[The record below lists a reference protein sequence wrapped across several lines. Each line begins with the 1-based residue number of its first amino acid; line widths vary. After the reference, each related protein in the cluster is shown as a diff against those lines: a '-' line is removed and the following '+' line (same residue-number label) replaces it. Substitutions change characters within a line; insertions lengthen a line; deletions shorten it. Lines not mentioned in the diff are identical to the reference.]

1 MDPNNKPLDAGETER
16 AQKIQAG
23 VKLFKNEC
31 VETWVHG
38 QADYLLQHGLETPV
52 KSGSNEP
59 AVKDEPKTPIKTEPV
74 SKEPTVK
81 DWPKTPIKTEPVS
94 KEPTVKAWPKTP
106 IKTEP
111 NQGISELPLDPKP
124 SG

>member
-31 VETWVHG
+31 VKTWVHG

-52 KSGSNEP
+52 KSGLNEP
-59 AVKDEPKTPIKTEPV
+59 AVKDESKTPIRTEPV

-81 DWPKTPIKTEPVS
+81 DWPKTPIKTDQYRRSQLLKPGKKHPS
-94 KEPTVKAWPKTP
+94 RQNLTKE
-106 IKTEP
+106 
-111 NQGISELPLDPKP
+111 
-124 SG
+124 